1 MKSKKA
7 RLSLVIRLHRH
18 YSRKYGWPVL
28 CKKYGLNRE
37 YVRYHTD
44 KNFRERIIEN
54 SIKWQKANPDKVREI
69 IKKYHR
75 KNAG

>member
-1 MKSKKA
+1 MLTKYQK
-7 RLSLVIRLHRH
+7 LSLVIRLHRD

-44 KNFRERIIEN
+44 KNFRESIIRNAAKWYKEN
-54 SIKWQKANPDKVREI
+54 NEKLLP
-69 IKKYHR
+69 
-75 KNAG
+75 